1 MSRAPIVVTDHAFG
15 GLVHEESLA
24 RETGRTLAAH
34 QCTSEAD
41 TMTAVRDAELV
52 FVNFAPVTA
61 DVLGALAPGATVIR
75 YGIGYDNVDIDAA
88 RRLGV
93 RVANVPD
100 YGVDTVADHT
110 VACLL
115 TLLRRTAAFTSAV
128 RERGWLRA
136 GDLGPIRGFAE
147 TTVGLIGTGRIGRA
161 VAERLRPFRFRI
173 IAHDPYVDPAD
184 LEAAGIEAVTLDAL
198 LSRAD
203 AVSLHAPLT
212 EQNRHLI
219 GARSLASMRPHAVLV
234 NTSRGGLVD
243 EQALAGAVRA
253 GALAGAALDVF
264 DPEPLAADSPLRDLD
279 NVILTPHAAF
289 YSVSSLDA
297 LQRLAA
303 EEGGRALR
311 GEPLRCRVA

>member
-1 MSRAPIVVTDHAFG
+1 MSGAPIVVTDHAFG

-24 RETGRTLAAH
+24 HEFGRTLAVY
-34 QCTSEAD
+34 QCSTEED
-41 TMTAVRDAELV
+41 TVRAVRDAELA
-52 FVNFAPVTA
+52 FVNFAPMTESA
-61 DVLGALAPGATVIR
+61 LDALAPGATVVR

-88 RRLGV
+88 KRLGV

-115 TLLRRTAAFTSAV
+115 TLLRRTATFTSAV

-136 GDLGPIRGFAE
+136 SDLGPIRGFAE
-147 TTVGLIGTGRIGRA
+147 TTVGLVGTGRIGRA

-173 IAHDPYVDPAD
+173 LAHDPFVDPAT
-184 LEAAGIEAVTLDAL
+184 LEAAGIEAVTLDEL

-212 EQNRHLI
+212 KQNRHLI
-219 GARSLASMRPHAVLV
+219 RAESLASMPSHAVLV

-243 EQALAGAVRA
+243 EHALAA
-253 GALAGAALDVF
+253 ALRDGGLGGAALDVF
-264 DPEPLAADSPLRDLD
+264 DPEPLATDSPLRHLD

-303 EEGGRALR
+303 EEGARALR
-311 GEPLRCRVA
+311 GDPLRCQVS